1 MAERPKNIAAS
12 VKARLLNL
20 AREQSRGFDVLLVRF
35 ALERLLFRLSRS
47 QYRHSYILKG
57 GMLVT
62 QWLDHDNRETRDIDF
77 LGLGPDTLD
86 AITGIFA
93 EIMAIDADD
102 GLVFAVDALIASSIR
117 EETEYGGIRLR
128 TSAHLERT
136 RIPVTLDIAF
146 GDALT
151 DAGQHIQ
158 YPSLLGME
166 RPDIRSYPPA
176 SVIAEKFQ
184 AVVALGLANGR
195 MKDFYDLWA
204 VPQTL
209 PLDDAALDDAI
220 AATFARR
227 STPIP
232 AERPVGLSQDMA
244 DDPAAQK
251 RWRAYVASLDL
262 PDVAFGEV
270 LDEIWTTLSASCA
283 RLASGNSGSD
293 R

>member
-1 MAERPKNIAAS
+1 MADRPGTSAAS

-20 AREQSRGFDVLLVRF
+20 ARAQERDFNLLLMRY

-47 QYRHSYILKG
+47 NHRDNYILKG

-62 QWLDHDNRETRDIDF
+62 QWLEHDNRETRDIDF
-77 LGLGPDTLD
+77 LGFGPDAPD
-86 AITGIFA
+86 AIKAVFA
-93 EIMAIDADD
+93 EIMAIEADD
-102 GLVFAVDALIASSIR
+102 AITFDVAALTASEIR
-117 EETEYGGIRLR
+117 EDTEYGGIRLK
-128 TSAHLERT
+128 TLAYLDRT
-136 RIPVTLDIAF
+136 RVPVTLDIAF

-151 DAGQHIQ
+151 DATQHIE

-176 SVIAEKFQ
+176 AVIAEKFQ

-204 VPQTL
+204 VPRTL
-209 PLDDAALDDAI
+209 TIEPEELDNAI

-227 STPIP
+227 GTPVP
-232 AERPVGLSQDMA
+232 TELPVGLSPAMAQD
-244 DDPAAQK
+244 AAARQ
-251 RWRAYVASLDL
+251 RWRAYIESLDL
-262 PDVAFGEV
+262 PAMDYGDVLA
-270 LDEIWTTLSASCA
+270 DIWASLAPSCA
-283 RLASGNSGSD
+283 RLVSAREAG